1 MSLNADTLTGVAVGA
16 ALATGAACMGLIGGG
31 GGGGHPSG
39 FGELAGASAATVGAE
54 NILDV
59 AATKAFIASAKPVI
73 IDVKD
78 SGDKDAIKNDNTVSI
93 PLSNLVFM
101 AGACLSC
108 CSALLILFALP
119 APTLTS
125 VRAQT
130 PTWRCPLCPPP
141 SRKPSPPGGSATH
154 SSRTRARRSS

>member
-16 ALATGAACMGLIGGG
+16 ALATGAACMGLIG

-101 AGACLSC
+101 AGACLYC

-130 PTWRCPLCPPP
+130 PTWSCRRSPPP
-141 SRKPSPPGGSATH
+141 SKSPSPPAGSATQ

>member
-1 MSLNADTLTGVAVGA
+1 MSLNADTITGVAVGA

-31 GGGGHPSG
+31 GHPSG
-39 FGELAGASAATVGAE
+39 FGDLAGASAATVGAE

-78 SGDKDAIKNDNTVSI
+78 SAEKDAIKNDNTVSI

-101 AGACLSC
+101 AGACQQHC
-108 CSALLILFALP
+108 CSAL
-119 APTLTS
+119 
-125 VRAQT
+125 
-130 PTWRCPLCPPP
+130 
-141 SRKPSPPGGSATH
+141 
-154 SSRTRARRSS
+154 

>member
-1 MSLNADTLTGVAVGA
+1 MSLNADTLIGAAVGA

-31 GGGGHPSG
+31 GGGHPSG
-39 FGELAGASAATVGAE
+39 FGDLAGASAATVGAE

-78 SGDKDAIKNDNTVSI
+78 SAEKDAIKNDNTVSI

-101 AGACLSC
+101 AGACTPPLS
-108 CSALLILFALP
+108 
-119 APTLTS
+119 
-125 VRAQT
+125 
-130 PTWRCPLCPPP
+130 
-141 SRKPSPPGGSATH
+141 
-154 SSRTRARRSS
+154 